1 MNSYFGFIQSEAPWF
16 FPIFVGVIGA
26 CIGSFLNVCIY
37 RIPKGESVV
46 WPPSHSSDGRPLKWW
61 ENIPVISWLVL
72 RGRDRVTGSPYGARY
87 LIVEVLTAILF
98 VWAWCVHSPAV
109 ALVGMMLIAIL
120 IVGSFIDLDYM
131 ILPDG
136 LTIGGTVI
144 GVVVAMAVPS
154 LQLGDATGSF
164 FIDGLAACVMA
175 VISALIGAG
184 LVFWISELGEAILK
198 KPAMGLGDAK
208 LLGCIGAFLG
218 WKAAVFSLFGGAIIG
233 CVILIPILVFQSLK
247 NKGVDCAPKEIDPD
261 EDESGE
267 EGTPLAIGVEV
278 PFGPMLAMGAVVYF
292 LGASQWIDP
301 YFLLLHEII
310 FG

>member
-1 MNSYFGFIQSEAPWF
+1 MNSYFDFIQSEAPWF
-16 FPIFVGVIGA
+16 FPVFVGVMGA
-26 CIGSFLNVCIY
+26 CVGSFLNVCIY

-46 WPPSHSSDGRPLKWW
+46 WPSSHSSDGRPLKWW
-61 ENIPVISWLVL
+61 ENIPVISWLIL
-72 RGRDRVTGSPYGARY
+72 KGKDRVTGKPYGVRY
-87 LIVEVLTAILF
+87 LIVEVLTALLF
-98 VWAWCVHSPAV
+98 VWAWNVHSPAV
-109 ALVGMMLIAIL
+109 AITGMLLIAIL

-131 ILPDG
+131 ILPDV
-136 LTIGGTVI
+136 LTIGGTVL
-144 GVVVAMAVPS
+144 GVVVALMVPS
-154 LQLGDATGSF
+154 LQLGDAMGSY
-164 FIDGLAACVMA
+164 FIDGIAACVMA
-175 VISALIGAG
+175 LISALIGAG

-233 CVILIPILVFQSLK
+233 CVILIPVLAIQSLK
-247 NKGVDCAPKEIDPD
+247 NKGEASQLQASDP
-261 EDESGE
+261 EEEESGE
-267 EGTPLAIGVEV
+267 EGTPLAMGVEV

-301 YFLLLHEII
+301 YFALLAEIV